1 MSNVVIDH
9 DTQAVVKAP
18 TLWQKTK
25 KHANNAS
32 LALAVSAFSLP
43 AFAAVETTELVTEI
57 NSNKTGMNSVGL
69 AILGLI
75 VLVVGFAMIRRIL
88 R

>member
-1 MSNVVIDH
+1 MSKYDAQLVVY
-9 DTQAVVKAP
+9 QPKP

-25 KHANNAS
+25 KHANNVS

-43 AFAAVETTELVTEI
+43 AFAAVETGELVTEI
-57 NSNKTGMNSVGL
+57 SGNKTGMNAVGL
-69 AILGLI
+69 AILGL
-75 VLVVGFAMIRRIL
+75 VALVVGFAMVKRIM